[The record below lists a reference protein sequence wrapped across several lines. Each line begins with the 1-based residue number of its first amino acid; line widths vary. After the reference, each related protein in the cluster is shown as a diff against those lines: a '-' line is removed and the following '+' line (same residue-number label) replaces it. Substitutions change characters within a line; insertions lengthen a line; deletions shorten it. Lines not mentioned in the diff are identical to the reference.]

1 MDSLQ
6 VMLDKQ
12 HEDMLD
18 MKYMICLTHRE
29 LEMIS
34 HNLVNG
40 ELRAKLMEA
49 HQV

>member
-6 VMLDKQ
+6 AMLDKQ

-18 MKYMICLTHRE
+18 ISCISCLTHRE

-34 HNLVNG
+34 HNLVND
-40 ELRAKLMEA
+40 ELGAKLMEA